1 VDEGDLDLLE
11 CRAVRMR
18 SRPFTRFVGAM
29 GYVGAAWLA
38 LPLLATGNVVLG
50 ATIAALLAFSVYRS
64 FVSRRRR
71 GGWVKL
77 EQDGLRVTCG
87 GARRSWPRA
96 QIVGAYRLPLALGA
110 SVQMANGSELVFE
123 LLPDEHGP
131 AGDARI
137 ARTLANVERVL
148 SHVGMGPSQRA
159 VRAPLRG
166 TIGAF
171 TKGLLAFFFGGWA
184 SFIAV
189 LAASRYLGGAGF
201 LVGFAMTCAFTALV
215 VSRYG
220 FPYVVVGADG
230 IRIRGGLRTRFIPFA
245 DVRAVD
251 ATHGVDQLGMT
262 GVQLTTTRSRELL
275 PLIGQSLDQRNALV
289 ERIRAGREAYLAT
302 AGGRPLE
309 ALDRAGRPVA
319 AWKANLERLAA
330 SEGGFREQPLGKD
343 DFERVLADPR
353 APLDR
358 RVGAALA
365 LRVADPSASV
375 RIRVASESSA
385 DERVAAA
392 LQAAS
397 DGEIHEDVLDS
408 HALAAPP
415 ASRAGQ

>member
-171 TKGLLAFFFGGWA
+171 TKG
-184 SFIAV
+184 
-189 LAASRYLGGAGF
+189 